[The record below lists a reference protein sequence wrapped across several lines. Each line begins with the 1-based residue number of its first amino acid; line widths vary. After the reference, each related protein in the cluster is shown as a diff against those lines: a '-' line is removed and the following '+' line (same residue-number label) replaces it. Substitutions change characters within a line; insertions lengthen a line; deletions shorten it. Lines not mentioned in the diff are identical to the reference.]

1 MPISSPTIIHL
12 NCNNFYLFS
21 VQNQEKMEKME
32 EKKRNKEGKKEKLR
46 ILIIFYRF
54 GE

>member
-32 EKKRNKEGKKEKLR
+32 EKKKEQGKKER
-46 ILIIFYRF
+46 
-54 GE
+54 ET

>member
-32 EKKRNKEGKKEKLR
+32 KKRKKKKEQGRKER
-46 ILIIFYRF
+46 
-54 GE
+54 ET